1 MFKRTL
7 KPWVQLAMS
16 GPDEHQTAAIIGADG
31 FPVGQPV
38 TGGTG
43 AQLTI
48 MPGEFEQ
55 VSSLQTVVTMLEGRD
70 IKRRES
76 QGEREDP

>member
-1 MFKRTL
+1 VFKKSL
-7 KPWVQLAMS
+7 KPYVQLAMS

-31 FPVGQPV
+31 FPVGPPV
-38 TGGTG
+38 VGGTS

-48 MPGEFEQ
+48 MPGEFER
-55 VSSLQTVVTMLEGRD
+55 VSSLKTVVTMLGGRD
-70 IKRRES
+70 IKRREN